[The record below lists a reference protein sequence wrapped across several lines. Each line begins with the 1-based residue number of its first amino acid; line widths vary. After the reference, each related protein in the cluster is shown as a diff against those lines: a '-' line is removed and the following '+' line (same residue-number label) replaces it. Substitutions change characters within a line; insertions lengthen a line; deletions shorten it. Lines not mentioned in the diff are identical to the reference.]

1 MTVFVLVGV
10 CFVADVCRD
19 DWWCRLQ
26 RALPGLVLFCLK
38 RFLIS
43 V

>member
-1 MTVFVLVGV
+1 MLSVCQMTVFVLVGV

-19 DWWCRLQ
+19 DWCG
-26 RALPGLVLFCLK
+26 AGCSVLCLDL
-38 RFLIS
+38 FYF